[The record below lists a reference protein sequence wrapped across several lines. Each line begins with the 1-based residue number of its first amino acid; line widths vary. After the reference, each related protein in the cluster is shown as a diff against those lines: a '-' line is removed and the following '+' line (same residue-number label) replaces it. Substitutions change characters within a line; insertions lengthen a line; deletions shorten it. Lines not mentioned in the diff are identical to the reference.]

1 MSTYTGHAADYL
13 FPLYKAGKQNEFTQ
27 LFEFLLELFFQ

>member
-13 FPLYKAGKQNEFTQ
+13 LECKMTLLNYK
-27 LFEFLLELFFQ
+27 FEFLLELFFQ

>member
-13 FPLYKAGKQNEFTQ
+13 LGCKMNLLNYK
-27 LFEFLLELFFQ
+27 FEVLLELFFQ